1 MVSAA
6 LTHPENRGDGV
17 WWKLEAGELG
27 FEPESALTLSNGA
40 SMNICA
46 SGSCASSDLASP

>member
-17 WWKLEAGELG
+17 WWKLEAGELRVAA
-27 FEPESALTLSNGA
+27 FR
-40 SMNICA
+40 
-46 SGSCASSDLASP
+46 